1 MEEEIEEWI
10 KKKIKEIEERKLEKV
25 EIPKQEKSELV
36 KPVVG
41 FQKEEKKSEEKVPE
55 KVPVEA
61 SLSLPHLQK
70 IEKEEKPS
78 LLEKIEWKTISL
90 LVIIGLEVIVFVYL
104 LGRLLLFW

>member
-1 MEEEIEEWI
+1 VEEEIEEWI

-36 KPVVG
+36 KPVVE
-41 FQKEEKKSEEKVPE
+41 FQKEEKKSEEKVP
-55 KVPVEA
+55 VETLA
-61 SLSLPHLQK
+61 LSSLQK

-90 LVIIGLEVIVFVYL
+90 LVIIGLEAIVFVYL
-104 LGRLLLFW
+104 LGRLLLFR